1 MTFVLIGELVS
12 GEEEEV
18 IVAAAVLLTM
28 LGEFGFRGDL
38 RYLNLSDIVLVEDN
52 SLFGAVAEFDTAVF
66 KEELISAG
74 VFRLDLKV
82 EPTSGDKT
90 LEGRE
95 DTTESVSES
104 HLEYFLFSDKL
115 FIA

>member
-18 IVAAAVLLTM
+18 MVAAAVSLTM
-28 LGEFGFRGDL
+28 FGEFGFRGDL

-52 SLFGAVAEFDTAVF
+52 SLFGAVTELVVAVF
-66 KEELISAG
+66 RQELISAG
-74 VFRLDLKV
+74 VFRLNLKV

-90 LEGRE
+90 LE
-95 DTTESVSES
+95 
-104 HLEYFLFSDKL
+104 
-115 FIA
+115 

>member
-18 IVAAAVLLTM
+18 MVAAAVLSTM
-28 LGEFGFRGDL
+28 FGEFGFRGDL

-52 SLFGAVAEFDTAVF
+52 SLFGAATELEVAVF
-66 KEELISAG
+66 KHELISAG

-90 LEGRE
+90 LE
-95 DTTESVSES
+95 
-104 HLEYFLFSDKL
+104 
-115 FIA
+115 